1 VVPPGPA
8 VAAVLS
14 ALAELQ
20 LTVPRLAGLYR
31 VALARVHVSYRN
43 HRALANPVSDGSVM
57 RTLDI
62 VGPDVMGDWSEGE
75 AILQS
80 LLTDRQ
86 AVGDAAGIVSQLE
99 GLLA

>member
-1 VVPPGPA
+1 
-8 VAAVLS
+8 
-14 ALAELQ
+14 
-20 LTVPRLAGLYR
+20 
-31 VALARVHVSYRN
+31 
-43 HRALANPVSDGSVM
+43 M

-62 VGPDVMGDWSEGE
+62 VGPDVMGDWTEGE